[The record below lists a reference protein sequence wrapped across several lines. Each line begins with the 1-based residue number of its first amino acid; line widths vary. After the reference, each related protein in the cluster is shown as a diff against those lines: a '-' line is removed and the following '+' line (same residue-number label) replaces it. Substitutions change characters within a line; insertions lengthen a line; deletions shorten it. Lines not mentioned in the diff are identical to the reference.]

1 MVFIGMMVMGVKS
14 LNKKMRLAKEGRKIR
29 RLPAFVMIRTKRKVL
44 FNKRRRDWRTDKL
57 RISED

>member
-1 MVFIGMMVMGVKS
+1 MGIKS
-14 LNKKMRLAKEGRKIR
+14 LNKKMRLAKESRKIR

-57 RISED
+57 RISDD

>member
-1 MVFIGMMVMGVKS
+1 MGKKGLV
-14 LNKKMRLAKEGRKIR
+14 KKMKLAKEKRKIR

-57 RISED
+57 HIEDE